1 MKVRI
6 IPTLLMRGPGLVK
19 SVQFANW
26 RRIGSLTQAINVYR
40 SRDVDELVFLDID
53 ATPSGAGPD
62 LEVIAEVATRLSVP
76 LAVGGGISSVRAAEA
91 VLRKGVEKV
100 VVNTAVH
107 ARPSLVDDLAAAFG
121 AQSVVV
127 AIDVRRDADGTPCCF
142 SRGATEPT
150 GRDPVAWAAELESR
164 GAGELLI
171 SAVDRDGLMQG
182 YDLELIRTVTAAV
195 GIPVIASGGAGKY
208 EHLRDAVTSGGASAV
223 AAASIF
229 HFTELTPDG
238 ARRYLAEAGLEVRS
252 TWRP

>member
-6 IPTLLMRGPGLVK
+6 IPTLLMRGSGLVK

-53 ATPSGAGPD
+53 ATTSGSGPD

-91 VLRKGVEKV
+91 VLRVGVEKV
-100 VVNTAVH
+100 VVNTAVN
-107 ARPSLVDDLAAAFG
+107 ARPSLVDDLAEAFG
-121 AQSVVV
+121 SQSVVV
-127 AIDVRRDADGTPCCF
+127 SIDVRRDGDGTPRCF
-142 SRGATEPT
+142 TRGAKEPT
-150 GRDPVAWAAELESR
+150 DQDPVVWAVELESR
-164 GAGELLI
+164 GAGELLL

-182 YDLELIRTVTAAV
+182 YDIELIRAVTDAV
-195 GIPVIASGGAGKY
+195 GIPVIASCGAGEY

-238 ARRYLAEAGLEVRS
+238 ARRYLAESGLEVRS